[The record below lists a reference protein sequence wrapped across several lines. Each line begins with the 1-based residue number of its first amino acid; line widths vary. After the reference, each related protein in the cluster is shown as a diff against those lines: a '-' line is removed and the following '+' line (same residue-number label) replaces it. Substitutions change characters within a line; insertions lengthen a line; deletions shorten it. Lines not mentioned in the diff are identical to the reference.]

1 MRKTLEDR
9 IFGPAEQAM
18 EDVRM
23 ASRQVVK
30 ASEAQ
35 TTLLVALTV
44 VSVVAL
50 IVATIAIG
58 SNRD

>member
-1 MRKTLEDR
+1 
-9 IFGPAEQAM
+9 
-18 EDVRM
+18 M